1 MPLGMY
7 KNRLAYWL
15 STVSVEYKRY
25 VASQCRKK
33 IGEKNEK
40 KTIGKKN
47 QNCINLMF
55 VGTLNVIYFIW

>member
-15 STVSVEYKRY
+15 STVGVEYKRY

-33 IGEKNEK
+33 KLKKKIEKKIEKNIK
-40 KTIGKKN
+40 IALT
-47 QNCINLMF
+47 
-55 VGTLNVIYFIW
+55 

>member
-15 STVSVEYKRY
+15 STVGVEYKRY

-33 IGEKNEK
+33 IQEK
-40 KTIGKKN
+40 KNLEKKMEKK
-47 QNCINLMF
+47 I
-55 VGTLNVIYFIW
+55 